1 MRTKVFNDL
10 LTWIEENLSAQMKVD
25 DIAKKSG
32 YSRRYIYQLFVDKL
46 GITPIEYLRGRR
58 LCQATNWLKLTKVSG
73 RQIAKKLG
81 YSCYQAFSRDFR
93 QYFKV
98 TPKEFRKNNEWDM
111 VEGCVTPF
119 ISMFPTD
126 CSLYEISNIPELE
139 ISGYEFSYAESIP
152 YFAENRIGLRKS
164 IILQEIKKCKN
175 ELYIHSTAVK
185 NPNDESFFTVKCFI
199 GCVGDLKSKR
209 CISKKI
215 NSGMYFRYY
224 FSGSWEEYRMLPT
237 FLSVRVLPML
247 GLKRREVC
255 DIEKIYCNDV
265 SKIGV
270 DITCDY
276 YIPVS

>member
-10 LTWIEENLSAQMKVD
+10 LTWIEGNLSAQMKVD

-98 TPKEFRKNNEWDM
+98 TPKEFRKNNEWGM

-139 ISGYEFSYAESIP
+139 ISGYEFSYA
-152 YFAENRIGLRKS
+152 
-164 IILQEIKKCKN
+164 
-175 ELYIHSTAVK
+175 
-185 NPNDESFFTVKCFI
+185 
-199 GCVGDLKSKR
+199 
-209 CISKKI
+209 
-215 NSGMYFRYY
+215 
-224 FSGSWEEYRMLPT
+224 
-237 FLSVRVLPML
+237 
-247 GLKRREVC
+247 
-255 DIEKIYCNDV
+255 
-265 SKIGV
+265 
-270 DITCDY
+270 
-276 YIPVS
+276 

>member
-98 TPKEFRKNNEWDM
+98 TPKEFRKNNQLTQ
-111 VEGCVTPF
+111 VALANILGVT
-119 ISMFPTD
+119 
-126 CSLYEISNIPELE
+126 
-139 ISGYEFSYAESIP
+139 
-152 YFAENRIGLRKS
+152 
-164 IILQEIKKCKN
+164 KK
-175 ELYIHSTAVK
+175 T
-185 NPNDESFFTVKCFI
+185 
-199 GCVGDLKSKR
+199 
-209 CISKKI
+209 
-215 NSGMYFRYY
+215 
-224 FSGSWEEYRMLPT
+224 
-237 FLSVRVLPML
+237 
-247 GLKRREVC
+247 
-255 DIEKIYCNDV
+255 IEKWEQGVNNINGSSAVLLKLLNDNPSLLSQLYSVKVAEGKQEVEQYETIDSRVVTV
-265 SKIGV
+265 SEKSRK
-270 DITCDY
+270 
-276 YIPVS
+276 PVPISLMPVAAML

>member
-152 YFAENRIGLRKS
+152 YLAENRIGLRKS
-164 IILQEIKKCKN
+164 IILQE
-175 ELYIHSTAVK
+175 
-185 NPNDESFFTVKCFI
+185 
-199 GCVGDLKSKR
+199 
-209 CISKKI
+209 
-215 NSGMYFRYY
+215 
-224 FSGSWEEYRMLPT
+224 
-237 FLSVRVLPML
+237 
-247 GLKRREVC
+247 
-255 DIEKIYCNDV
+255 
-265 SKIGV
+265 
-270 DITCDY
+270 
-276 YIPVS
+276 